1 MDPGRNPYSPGAGT
15 RPRALVGRDAE
26 LEQFE
31 IAARRLGAGYSDRS
45 LLLSGLRGVGKTV
58 LLNEFC
64 SIAQR
69 HNWVFQQLE
78 ATRDLDL
85 PRIMEDR
92 IRIALL
98 QLSAGRRLADRVRR
112 ALGVLKSFRIR
123 WNLPEGGEVEAGID
137 PIPGRAD
144 TGILQEDLAD
154 LFIEVSECARDRE
167 QGVLITIDESQYLTP
182 DQLRPLLMGLHKVG
196 QRQLPFMVVPAG
208 LPSLPAL
215 AGEARSYAER
225 LFSFVTINSLQPQE
239 AVTALTSPADE
250 HDVTWDAG
258 ALARIVEQT
267 AGYPYFLQEF
277 GKQAWNSAPGPG
289 RITLEDVQNS
299 IPTAIQAL
307 DAGFFS
313 VRFDRTTRTERN
325 YLDAMASLGP
335 GPYPTREVASR
346 MGRTTSQVSTQR
358 NSLIVKGLCYA
369 PRRGFIGF
377 TVPMFDQFV
386 RRNMSL
392 EQHPAG

>member
-1 MDPGRNPYSPGAGT
+1 MDPGRNPYSPGAGA
-15 RPRALVGRDAE
+15 RPRALVGRDVE

-64 SIAQR
+64 SIAHR
-69 HNWVFQQLE
+69 HNWVYQQIE
-78 ATRDLDL
+78 ATRDLNL
-85 PRIMEDR
+85 PRIMADH

-98 QLSAGRRLADRVRR
+98 QLSAGHRLADHVRR
-112 ALGVLKSFRIR
+112 ALGVLKSFRVR
-123 WNLPEGGEVEAGID
+123 WNLPEGGDVEVGID

-154 LFIEVSECARDRE
+154 LFIEVGKYASHRGV
-167 QGVLITIDESQYLTP
+167 GVLITIDESQYLKP
-182 DQLRPLLMGLHKVG
+182 DQLRPLLMGLHKVS
-196 QRQLPFMVVPAG
+196 QRQLPFMVVLAG

-215 AGEARSYAER
+215 VGEARSYAER
-225 LFSFVTINSLQPQE
+225 LFSFVKINSLLPRD
-239 AVTALTSPADE
+239 AATALTAPADE
-250 HDVTWDAG
+250 HNVDWDAG
-258 ALARIVEQT
+258 ALARMVEQT

-277 GKQAWNSAPGPG
+277 GKQAWNFAKGP
-289 RITLEDVQNS
+289 RQITLEDAQYS
-299 IPTAIQAL
+299 IPIAVQAL

-313 VRFDRTTRTERN
+313 VRIDRTTRAERA
-325 YLDAMASLGP
+325 YLVAMASLGA
-335 GPYPTREVASR
+335 GPYSTREVASL
-346 MGRTTSQVSTQR
+346 MGKSTPQASTQR

-369 PRRGFIGF
+369 PRRGFIAF

-386 RRNMSL
+386 QRRTSF
-392 EQHPAG
+392 